1 MKVCDSH
8 CHLDFPDFDA
18 DRETILA
25 ACRRAGIDVLVV
37 PGVCAAAWPRVID
50 LCARHPSLYP
60 ALGLHP
66 MFLEEHGPGDIELLE
81 QWVSRQ
87 RPVALGE
94 IGLDFYRME
103 ADRARQQDL
112 FSAQLAIAQRHA
124 LPVILHVRKA
134 HDAVLSSLRRTPVKG
149 GIVHAFSGSRQQA
162 EHYIELGFCL
172 GFGGVLTYPNARRVR
187 QLAKEL
193 PLESIVLE
201 TDAPDMAPHGWQ
213 GERNTP
219 LNVLLVLGEL
229 ARIRGEL
236 AELIAQVTT
245 RNVEKILNIVT

>member
-1 MKVCDSH
+1 MRVCDSH
-8 CHLDFPDFDA
+8 CHLDFPEFDE
-18 DRETILA
+18 DREAILA
-25 ACRRAGIDVLVV
+25 ACRREGIAVLVV
-37 PGVCAAAWPRVID
+37 PGVCAAAWPRVLD

-66 MFLEEHGPGDIELLE
+66 MFLEEHEPDDVARLK
-81 QWVSRQ
+81 QWVQRQ

-94 IGLDFYRME
+94 IGLDFYLPE
-103 ADRARQQDL
+103 ADRDRQQAL
-112 FSAQLAIAQRHA
+112 FTAQLEIAQQHA

-134 HDAVLSSLRRTPVKG
+134 HDAALSCLRRTPVKG
-149 GIVHAFSGSRQQA
+149 GIVHAYSGSRQQA
-162 EHYIELGFCL
+162 AHYIELGFCL

-201 TDAPDMAPHGWQ
+201 TDAPDMAPQGWK
-213 GERNTP
+213 GERNSP

-229 ARIRGEL
+229 ARIRGEHT
-236 AELIAQVTT
+236 ELIAQVTT
-245 RNVEKILNIVT
+245 RNVEKILNIVI